1 MWRITSIVGR
11 WSSDRTAMPIRHS
24 RPSSGTNAITGMVTI
39 LGIALAEASTRQCK
53 CVRRDL

>member
-1 MWRITSIVGR
+1 
-11 WSSDRTAMPIRHS
+11 MPIRHS